1 MRIGCVMKRR
11 PDETPEGTFDEDGQS
26 NMTNLRVWIIVSWI
40 ALPTV
45 MFGGASLLRL
55 INRGNVL
62 SQFQVNSFRAG
73 HAHAGVLLVMSLLYY
88 IFLDQTGLSVLVKHL
103 ASAAL
108 LLGILA
114 QSGGFFVHMLVGQ
127 EHQPSLGTATTVAG
141 AALLVSSVIALVY
154 GLLN

>member
-1 MRIGCVMKRR
+1 MKGW
-11 PDETPEGTFDEDGQS
+11 PDKTREDFLDEDEQS

-62 SQFQVNSFRAG
+62 SPFQVNCFRAG
-73 HAHAGVLLVMSLLYY
+73 HAHAGVLLLMSLLYY
-88 IFLDQTGLSVLVKHL
+88 TFLDQTGLSVLVKHL

-108 LLGILA
+108 FLGILA
-114 QSGGFFVHMLVGQ
+114 QSGGFFVHMLVGR
-127 EHQPSLGTATTVAG
+127 ENQPSAGTATTFAG
-141 AALLVSSVIALVY
+141 AVLLASSVIVLVY
-154 GLLN
+154 GLLI

>member
-1 MRIGCVMKRR
+1 
-11 PDETPEGTFDEDGQS
+11 
-26 NMTNLRVWIIVSWI
+26 MTNLRVWIIVSWI

-62 SQFQVNSFRAG
+62 SPFQVNCFRAG

-108 LLGILA
+108 FVSILA
-114 QSGGFFVHMLVGQ
+114 QSGGFFCAHAGRTGEPTLRRHDNDVRGR
-127 EHQPSLGTATTVAG
+127 G
-141 AALLVSSVIALVY
+141 AA
-154 GLLN
+154 GLERHRARVRSADLKNRI